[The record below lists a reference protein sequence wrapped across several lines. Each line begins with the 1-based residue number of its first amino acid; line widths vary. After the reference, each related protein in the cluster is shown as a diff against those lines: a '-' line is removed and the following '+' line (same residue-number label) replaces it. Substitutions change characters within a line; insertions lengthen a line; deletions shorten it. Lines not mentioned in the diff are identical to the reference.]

1 MAISTNL
8 TKVFALAGQES
19 AAYGLIAVDHVT
31 MMAGFLRAPQC
42 DAAQI
47 LEHFGVSLDP
57 VRGFAERKF
66 GRQRDANLMSDTSKV
81 RGASGSWTFDD
92 ALFEA
97 YEHANAHA
105 SALGH
110 KETDTAH
117 LLLTLVSD
125 GRLNQLFSEL
135 RVSVPRLIQVID
147 KYLNVG
153 GSSAQSANLKTA
165 KDFQGVLEPAGSVS
179 DSSLSTTQKEASKT
193 PILDEFG
200 RDLTRLARE
209 NKLNPLVGRSKEVA
223 RALRILGR
231 RTKRNPLFI
240 GEPGVGK
247 TAIGEG
253 IAARIAAGEVPAC
266 LRDKRVIELELATLV
281 AGTKYRGEFE
291 ERMKNVV
298 KEAIAEGAILFIDEL
313 HTMIGGGG
321 AVGGLDASNI
331 LKPALS
337 RGEIIVIGATTLGEY
352 RKHFQKDAALDR
364 RFQPIRIEAA
374 TIAETIEILKGLRP
388 GLESHHK
395 VAISDLAIVA
405 AARLSDRYIGDR
417 FLPDKAIDLIDEAA
431 SALSIANPQ
440 PDTEKAP
447 PPPPPPTMLQRVLR
461 ANPIRILLPAPKA
474 DPVKGP
480 KRPELSSQDVAELIS
495 EMTGVPVGDMEQ
507 SERDLLLNLESTMA
521 KSVVGQKPAI
531 SAVAQAMRRARAGLR
546 DPNKPAGSFL
556 FVGPTGVG
564 KTEVAKVLQR
574 IRTGNSAD
582 LVRIDMSEYMEKH
595 SVSRLIGSPPGYVGY
610 EEGGVLTEAVRN
622 KPYCVVLFDEIEKAH
637 PDVFNILLQVMDDG
651 RLTDGHGRTVD
662 FRNVILIMTSN
673 AGTEVLDKN
682 PVGFNANFDAIK
694 DRVLEAIKG
703 WFRPEFLNR
712 IDEVVCFS
720 RLLRE
725 EIEQV
730 AEILMSDLKGRLKSE
745 HSIDLTIDKSGMD
758 LLVAE
763 GYDKVYGA
771 RPLKRAI
778 QRLVENP
785 LADAIIEGRKV
796 KAGAHLVAVVKDKVL
811 DFVPFVSPAVAEQRT
826 TARV

>member
-1 MAISTNL
+1 M
-8 TKVFALAGQES
+8 
-19 AAYGLIAVDHVT
+19 
-31 MMAGFLRAPQC
+31 
-42 DAAQI
+42 
-47 LEHFGVSLDP
+47 
-57 VRGFAERKF
+57 
-66 GRQRDANLMSDTSKV
+66 
-81 RGASGSWTFDD
+81 
-92 ALFEA
+92 
-97 YEHANAHA
+97 
-105 SALGH
+105 
-110 KETDTAH
+110 
-117 LLLTLVSD
+117 
-125 GRLNQLFSEL
+125 
-135 RVSVPRLIQVID
+135 
-147 KYLNVG
+147 
-153 GSSAQSANLKTA
+153 
-165 KDFQGVLEPAGSVS
+165 
-179 DSSLSTTQKEASKT
+179 
-193 PILDEFG
+193 
-200 RDLTRLARE
+200 
-209 NKLNPLVGRSKEVA
+209 
-223 RALRILGR
+223 
-231 RTKRNPLFI
+231 
-240 GEPGVGK
+240 
-247 TAIGEG
+247 
-253 IAARIAAGEVPAC
+253 
-266 LRDKRVIELELATLV
+266 
-281 AGTKYRGEFE
+281 
-291 ERMKNVV
+291 
-298 KEAIAEGAILFIDEL
+298 
-313 HTMIGGGG
+313 
-321 AVGGLDASNI
+321 
-331 LKPALS
+331 
-337 RGEIIVIGATTLGEY
+337 
-352 RKHFQKDAALDR
+352 
-364 RFQPIRIEAA
+364 
-374 TIAETIEILKGLRP
+374 RP

-440 PDTEKAP
+440 PDLEKAP

-461 ANPIRILLPAPKA
+461 ANPIRILLPAPKTE
-474 DPVKGP
+474 PVKGP
-480 KRPELSSQDVAELIS
+480 TRPELSSQDVAELVS

-507 SERDLLLNLESTMA
+507 SERDLLLNLENTMG

-682 PVGFNANFDAIK
+682 PVGFGANFDAIK

-730 AEILMSDLKGRLKSE
+730 AEILMTDLKGRLKSE
-745 HSIDLTIDKSGMD
+745 HSIDLTIDKGGMD

-811 DFVPFVSPAVAEQRT
+811 DFEPFVSPAVAEQRT